1 MEEDEPPMEEGEGE
15 VKVIMDSKMG
25 F

>member
-1 MEEDEPPMEEGEGE
+1 MEEDEPPMEEDEGE
-15 VKVIMDSKMG
+15 VKVIMDSKRG

>member
-15 VKVIMDSKMG
+15 VKVIMDSKSG

>member
-1 MEEDEPPMEEGEGE
+1 MEEDEPPMEEDEGE